1 VELRTYYKD
10 YCVVHLS
17 CDCPARKSL
26 LALNSEIGKARS
38 IFTTTNQVAELSPRK
53 TARMAGLFYLIFIL
67 TTVLASYIRGNI
79 IVPGDAVA
87 TANNIVASQG
97 LFRVGFITE
106 LVSAVFF
113 VLAAWALYVLLKPVN
128 KNLALLFLLLNLGGV
143 AVECLNALN
152 LFAALQVLS
161 GANYLSVFQTGQLQA
176 MAMSFLDLYTS
187 GFAMTQIFFSAWLI
201 PLGYLIYKSRF
212 LPKWLGLL
220 IILDFFGNMSWF
232 LQVFLLPDYRIL
244 SYPGN
249 AISFIAEIALT
260 AWLLIMAVK
269 EQK

>member
-1 VELRTYYKD
+1 
-10 YCVVHLS
+10 
-17 CDCPARKSL
+17 
-26 LALNSEIGKARS
+26 
-38 IFTTTNQVAELSPRK
+38 
-53 TARMAGLFYLIFIL
+53 
-67 TTVLASYIRGNI
+67 
-79 IVPGDAVA
+79 
-87 TANNIVASQG
+87 
-97 LFRVGFITE
+97 
-106 LVSAVFF
+106 
-113 VLAAWALYVLLKPVN
+113 VLLKPVN

-187 GFAMTQIFFSAWLI
+187 GFVMTQIFFSAWLI
-201 PLGYLIYKSRF
+201 PLGYLIYKSRY

-232 LQVFLLPDYRIL
+232 LQFFLLPDYKIL
-244 SYPGN
+244 AYPGN
-249 AISFIAEIALT
+249 AVGFIAEISLT
-260 AWLLIMAVK
+260 VWLLIMAVK